1 MKKNKVAIIVL
12 VLLLIASVWFFI
24 NNKKGTIKETLR
36 DFAVADTASITKIFL
51 ADKEN
56 NSVTLEKVNGVWKVN
71 GKHNARPD
79 AIQTLLETIKRV
91 DVKEPVG
98 KSAQDNVIKRLAA
111 KAVRCEIFQNGVLTK
126 AYYVGTETADQTG
139 TYMILMDLETMQP
152 SAKPFVT
159 YIPGFEGYL
168 TTRYFTKER
177 DWRDRTVFQYI
188 PTDIKSVKLE
198 VPDKPEMGY
207 ELIIKGN
214 NDYELKM
221 NTGNVLSGIDSMAV
235 KQYLSYFQ
243 QINFES
249 MDLAMTDKEV
259 DSTLLAKPINVLSV
273 VNNKGEKNEVKFFLR
288 KPSKESFDVDGK
300 LVQFDSERMN
310 ALLDGKD
317 LVMVQYYVFGKLMPP
332 ADYFLKNKPSTNGN
346 NTISKK

>member
-1 MKKNKVAIIVL
+1 MKKNKIAIIVL
-12 VLLLIASVWFFI
+12 VLLLIASVWFFL

-56 NSVTLEKVNGVWKVN
+56 KSVTLEKVNGVWKVN

-91 DVKEPVG
+91 DVKEPVA

-111 KAVRCEIFQNGVLTK
+111 KAVRCEIFQNDVLTK

-139 TYMILMDLETMQP
+139 TYMILMDLETMQA

-168 TTRYFTKER
+168 TTRYFTNER
-177 DWRDRTVFQYI
+177 DWRDRTVFQYV

-221 NTGNVLSGIDSMAV
+221 NTGKALPGLDSMAV

-249 MDLAMTDKEV
+249 MDLAMTDKEI
-259 DSTLLAKPINVLSV
+259 DSTLLATPINVLTV
-273 VNNKGEKNEVKFFLR
+273 MNQKGEKNEVKFFLR
-288 KPSKESFDVDGK
+288 RPSKQSFDVDGK
-300 LVQFDSERMN
+300 LLQFDSDRMN
-310 ALLDGKD
+310 ALLGGKD
-317 LVMVQYYVFGKLMPP
+317 LVTVQYYVFGKLMPP
-332 ADYFLKNKPSTNGN
+332 ADYFLKNTPSTHKGKK
-346 NTISKK
+346 ISKK

>member
-12 VLLLIASVWFFI
+12 VLLLIASVWFFL

-56 NSVTLEKVNGVWKVN
+56 NSVTLEKVNGIWKVN
-71 GKHNARPD
+71 GKYNARPD

-91 DVKEPVG
+91 DIKEPVA
-98 KSAQDNVIKRLAA
+98 KAAQDNVIKRLAS
-111 KAVRCEIFQNGVLTK
+111 KAVRCEVFQNGVLTK

-139 TYMILMDLETMQP
+139 TYMILMDLETMQA

-198 VPDKPEMGY
+198 VPDKAEMGY

-221 NTGNVLSGIDSMAV
+221 NSGKALAGIDSMAV

-249 MDLAMTDKEV
+249 MDLAMTQKEV
-259 DSTLLAKPINVLSV
+259 DSTLMAKPINVLTV
-273 VNNKGEKNEVKFFLR
+273 FNNKGEKNEVKFFLR
-288 KPSKESFDVDGK
+288 KPSKESFDDEGK

-332 ADYFLKNKPSTNGN
+332 ADYFLKNKPSTSGN
-346 NTISKK
+346 NSISKK

>member
-1 MKKNKVAIIVL
+1 MKKNKIAIIVL
-12 VLLLIASVWFFI
+12 VLLLIASVWFFL

-36 DFAVADTASITKIFL
+36 DFAVTDTASITKVFL

-71 GKHNARPD
+71 GKYNARPD

-91 DVKEPVG
+91 DVKEPVS

-111 KAVRCEIFQNGVLTK
+111 KAVRCEIFQNSVLTK

-139 TYMILMDLETMQP
+139 TYMILIDLETMQA

-177 DWRDRTVFQYI
+177 DWRDRTVFQYV

-214 NDYELKM
+214 NDYEVKM
-221 NTGNVLSGIDSMAV
+221 NNGKALSGIDSMAV

-249 MDLAMTDKEV
+249 MDLAMNEKEI
-259 DSTLLAKPINVLSV
+259 DSTLLATPINVLTV
-273 VNNKGEKNEVKFFLR
+273 INQNGEKNEVKFFLR
-288 KPSKESFDVDGK
+288 KSSKESFDADGK
-300 LVQFDSERMN
+300 LLQFDSDRMN
-310 ALLDGKD
+310 ALLGGKD

-332 ADYFLKNKPSTNGN
+332 ADYFLKNKPSSNGN
-346 NTISKK
+346 NSISKK

>member
-12 VLLLIASVWFFI
+12 VLLLIASVWFFL

-36 DFAVADTASITKIFL
+36 DFAVTDTASITKIFL

-71 GKHNARPD
+71 GKHNVRPD

-91 DVKEPVG
+91 DIKEPVG
-98 KSAQDNVIKRLAA
+98 KAAQDNVIKRLAA

-139 TYMILMDLETMQP
+139 TYMILIDLETMQA

-198 VPDKPEMGY
+198 VPDKAEMGY
-207 ELIIKGN
+207 ELIINGN

-221 NTGNVLSGIDSMAV
+221 STGKVLSGIDSMAV

-249 MDLAMTDKEV
+249 MDLAMTDNQI
-259 DSTLLAKPINVLSV
+259 DSTLLATPINVLTV

-288 KPSKESFDVDGK
+288 KPSKESFDEEGK
-300 LVQFDSERMN
+300 LVQFDSDRMN
-310 ALLDGKD
+310 ALLGGKD

-332 ADYFLKNKPSTNGN
+332 ADYFLKNKPSTSGN
-346 NTISKK
+346 NSISKK